1 MLTIVVVTILNTSVV
16 EGNNFLTNFKAYDLI
31 KMLRQPESLFYMFLC
46 TDQGKCNVY
55 DCRTRK
61 V

>member
-1 MLTIVVVTILNTSVV
+1 MLTIVVVTTLNTSVV

-31 KMLRQPESLFYMFLC
+31 KVLPHPESLFYMFLC
-46 TDQGKCNVY
+46 TDQGKCNVC

>member
-31 KMLRQPESLFYMFLC
+31 KMLPQPESLFYMFLC
-46 TDQGKCNVY
+46 TDQGKCNVC
-55 DCRTRK
+55 DC
-61 V
+61 